1 MAKLNYWVAECLHD
15 HPCYSIIGKTKK
27 EVISKLK
34 TYGYSCADFG
44 VLYEFP
50 VKKEIFYRDA
60 FHLFD
65 WATGEGGGRV

>member
-1 MAKLNYWVAECLHD
+1 MAKLNYWVAECLND

-27 EVISKLK
+27 EVIRKLK
-34 TYGYSCADFG
+34 EHGYTCADFG
-44 VLYEFP
+44 VAYEFP
-50 VKKEIFYRDA
+50 EKRELYYKDA